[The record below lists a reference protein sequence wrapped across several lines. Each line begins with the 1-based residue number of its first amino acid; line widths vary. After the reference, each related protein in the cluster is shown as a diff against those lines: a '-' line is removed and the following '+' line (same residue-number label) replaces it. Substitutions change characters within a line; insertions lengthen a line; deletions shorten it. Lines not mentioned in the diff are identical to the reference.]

1 MIGVDHWYHLIL
13 VVAGAILAMLA
24 FAAGTQGYFLVK
36 SRIWE
41 TAALILVA
49 LILFRP
55 GIVWDKV
62 FPPLHEESP
71 TQLVEWVGD
80 MAPGA
85 ALRIKLK
92 GERLSGK
99 SFTKTIMLTM
109 GDEATGAE
117 KLAGAGFEIRDEEGR
132 IFIDNVMFSSPAE
145 KAGIDFDQEILN
157 LQIPTHRM
165 PKELMYFPA
174 MALYALVWIIQ
185 NRRRKQQQPVVAT

>member
-1 MIGVDHWYHLIL
+1 
-13 VVAGAILAMLA
+13 
-24 FAAGTQGYFLVK
+24 
-36 SRIWE
+36 
-41 TAALILVA
+41 
-49 LILFRP
+49 
-55 GIVWDKV
+55 
-62 FPPLHEESP
+62 
-71 TQLVEWVGD
+71 

-99 SFTKTIMLTM
+99 PFTKTIMLTM

-157 LQIPTHRM
+157 LQIPTHRL